1 MIKRNTEIRTA
12 AKSAGIFLYEIVEK
26 LGVSEPTFNRML
38 RKELDVPTKHKALTA
53 IEQIRSEREM
63 EQQNIS
69 ATAELFGCGD
79 EETFCTDEKN

>member
-12 AKSAGIFLYEIVEK
+12 AKSAGIFLYEIAEK

-38 RKELDVPTKHKALTA
+38 RKELDEPTKHKALAA
-53 IEQIRSEREM
+53 IETIRHEREM

-69 ATAELFGCGD
+69 ATEEIFGCG
-79 EETFCTDEKN
+79 E